1 MLISLIRK
9 EIKEMLTRS
18 ALAYMVI
25 LALIFALTGQMIS
38 SSQESA
44 DDKPVVALVSR
55 DGGIYGTM
63 VTDVLE
69 ERAELAYTGSDPA
82 AARQALES
90 AGGIALLTIPES
102 FTRDILAGQ
111 QAQVEIL
118 WLMRGAGIMDSLP
131 QQVVQVL
138 LDQAGLLISTH
149 LIQQNTNLNA
159 AVVLKP
165 AYSFDTTEYKGKVMT
180 GLTPGEIG
188 NILGSQTMVVPI
200 AVMML
205 ILMASGSVI
214 SSMGMEKENR
224 TLETLLTM
232 PIRRSQIIV
241 SKIVGSAVAG
251 LAMGLVYMA
260 GFYSYFSSLG
270 SISADLPE
278 LGLAMGGLDYALVGL
293 SVFAALMAALSLSI
307 ILGTF
312 ASNYRAAQTLTFP
325 IIGLAMLPMMLTMF
339 QDFDTMSL
347 PMQALLFAIPFSHP
361 MMAMKA
367 LMMDNYL
374 LVVSGIAYSL
384 AVTAGLVALAAWI
397 FTSDRVVTG
406 MVGRKFKMAGLFAR
420 R

>member
-1 MLISLIRK
+1 MLNSLIRK

-25 LALIFALTGQMIS
+25 LAFIFAFTGQMIS
-38 SSQESA
+38 SSQEA
-44 DDKPVVALVSR
+44 AADKPVVALVSL
-55 DGGIYGTM
+55 DSGIYGAM

-69 ERAELAYTGSDPA
+69 ENAELAYTGNDAA
-82 AARQALES
+82 AARRALES
-90 AGGIALLTIPES
+90 AGGTALLTIPEA
-102 FTRDILAGQ
+102 FTRDILAGE

-131 QQVVQVL
+131 QQVVQML
-138 LDQAGLLISTH
+138 LDRAGLLISTH
-149 LIQQNTNLNA
+149 LIEENSTLNA
-159 AVVLKP
+159 GVVLQP

-188 NILGSQTMVVPI
+188 SILGSQTMVVPI

-205 ILMASGSVI
+205 ILMASTSVI

-232 PIRRSQIIV
+232 PIRRSQIIA

-251 LAMGLVYMA
+251 LVMGLVYMA
-260 GFYSYFSSLG
+260 GFYSYFNSLG
-270 SISADLPE
+270 ASAADLPE
-278 LGLAMGGLDYALVGL
+278 LGLALGPMDYVLVGL

-325 IIGLAMLPMMLTMF
+325 IIGLALLPMMMTMF

-347 PMQALLFAIPFSHP
+347 PLQVLLFAIPFSHP

-374 LVVSGIAYSL
+374 LVVSGIVYSL
-384 AVTAGLVALAAWI
+384 AVTAGLVAVAAWI

-406 MVGRKFKMAGLFAR
+406 MTGRKFKLAGLFAR